1 MAHLDV
7 DELIRLWGPV
17 RGPRPR
23 EAPTLAAAVDE
34 ALSGLP
40 RGVAAGLAAADAA
53 AELKALTKRQL
64 AKVGITGETA
74 THLTRYGGAFRSQ
87 VRMFQ

>member
-1 MAHLDV
+1 MAHQVDV

-23 EAPTLAAAVDE
+23 EAPTLAAGVDE
-34 ALSGLP
+34 ALSGVP

-53 AELKALTKRQL
+53 AELNALTARQL
-64 AKVGITGETA
+64 DRRGLTG
-74 THLTRYGGAFRSQ
+74 GGR
-87 VRMFQ
+87 VCRVLL